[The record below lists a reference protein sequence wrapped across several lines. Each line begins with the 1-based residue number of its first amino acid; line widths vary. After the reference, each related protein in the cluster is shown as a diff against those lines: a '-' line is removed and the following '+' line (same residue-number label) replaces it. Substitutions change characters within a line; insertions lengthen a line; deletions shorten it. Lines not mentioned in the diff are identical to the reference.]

1 MAVNLSP
8 VGGVAAQFFTNTGAV
23 LTGGKLFTYL
33 AGTTTPAAA
42 YTSSNGVTAWTNP
55 IVLNAGGRVPGS
67 GEIWLTDGILY
78 KFVLEDANNVL
89 IATYDNISGINSN
102 FVAFTN
108 QQEIVTATAG
118 QTVFNLGISYQPGTN
133 SLSVFVD
140 GVNQYG
146 PGAQYAYLET
156 DADTVTFV
164 SGLHVGAEVKF
175 TTSQLNNAAGQTA
188 AQTAFTGFKGQIG
201 TVQDLADGDG
211 SDWIGFT
218 QAGTGAVAVSAQDKM
233 RQIVSVKDFGAVGN
247 GIANDTQPIVDAVA
261 FCQASSQTS
270 LYFPTGIY
278 RIQSTITLGAGST
291 NGIAFVG
298 ETAAPQ
304 QGSARP
310 AVTLRWHGGAAPM
323 FDIQY
328 TYFSFYNMAFE
339 NFTNATD
346 ALLLTGAMHMV
357 LDNCSFV
364 LGNGSTRFSRSI
376 LHADG
381 NEFGYSVVQNCT
393 IQNSAPRF
401 LDIDGATGN
410 GITPVLFYNN
420 VIESNAAG
428 AHTVVYVKNEGI
440 DILTFNGNTINGQ
453 ANAQLTLVDTTD
465 TPLSETITVLNVY
478 DNEFDLVSNTATD
491 RMFRLTNVSNANFWG
506 NQYQGGGSATAA
518 AELVNSVVTQFSGN
532 HLLAIGGPFFNA
544 DSTSRVYSQANNVF
558 TANTKGIVNDTA
570 TTSGMIQMTYGA
582 TVTILGEKGVGTG
595 HTVFRVD
602 ATDTAGFTLT
612 FSHPGI
618 GGNGYFTRGQVL
630 SVQVRN
636 TSGGVIPSITLAG
649 GATYWSLSGGAFPI
663 PANGNSRT
671 VTFVWS
677 GSKLVEIGR
686 TAADVP
692 N

>member
-1 MAVNLSP
+1 MALTKATYSMILGAPINVLDYGAKGDGTTNDTAAI
-8 VGGVAAQFFTNTGAV
+8 VAAI
-23 LTGGKLFTYL
+23 
-33 AGTTTPAAA
+33 AA
-42 YTSSNGVTAWTNP
+42 
-55 IVLNAGGRVPGS
+55 
-67 GEIWLTDGILY
+67 
-78 KFVLEDANNVL
+78 
-89 IATYDNISGINSN
+89 
-102 FVAFTN
+102 
-108 QQEIVTATAG
+108 
-118 QTVFNLGISYQPGTN
+118 
-133 SLSVFVD
+133 
-140 GVNQYG
+140 
-146 PGAQYAYLET
+146 
-156 DADTVTFV
+156 
-164 SGLHVGAEVKF
+164 
-175 TTSQLNNAAGQTA
+175 
-188 AQTAFTGFKGQIG
+188 
-201 TVQDLADGDG
+201 
-211 SDWIGFT
+211 
-218 QAGTGAVAVSAQDKM
+218 
-233 RQIVSVKDFGAVGN
+233 
-247 GIANDTQPIVDAVA
+247 
-261 FCQASSQTS
+261 CQAASQSS

-278 RIQSTITLGAGST
+278 RIESTIVLGAAST
-291 NGIAFVG
+291 RGITFLG

-304 QGSARP
+304 QGSDRP
-310 AVTLRWHGGAAPM
+310 AVTIRWHGGSAAI

-328 TYFSFYNMAFE
+328 TYFSFRNIAFE
-339 NFTNATD
+339 NFTTATD
-346 ALLLTGAMHMV
+346 AFLLTEAMHMV
-357 LDNCSFV
+357 LDNCSFI
-364 LGNGSTRFSRSI
+364 LGNGATRFSRSI
-376 LHADG
+376 LHCDG

-393 IQNSAPRF
+393 MGNPAPRF

-420 VIESNAAG
+420 VIESNSAG
-428 AHTVVYVKNEGI
+428 AFTVVYIKNEGI
-440 DILTFNGNTINGQ
+440 DILTFEGNTINGQ
-453 ANAQLTLVDTTD
+453 DNAQLTLVDTTD

-491 RMFRLTNVSNANFWG
+491 RMFRLTNVANANFFG

-518 AELVNSVVTQFSGN
+518 AELVNSVVTQFTGN
-532 HLLAIGGPFFNA
+532 HLLAIAGPFFNA
-544 DSTSRVYSQANNVF
+544 DATSRVYSQANNVF

-570 TTSGMIQMTYGA
+570 TTSGMIQMAYGA
-582 TVTILGEKGVGTG
+582 NVTILGERGVGTG

-663 PANGNSRT
+663 PATGNSRT

>member
-1 MAVNLSP
+1 MALTKATYSMILGAPINVLDYGADPTGTTDSSAAISLA
-8 VGGVAAQFFTNTGAV
+8 VAA
-23 LTGGKLFTYL
+23 
-33 AGTTTPAAA
+33 
-42 YTSSNGVTAWTNP
+42 
-55 IVLNAGGRVPGS
+55 
-67 GEIWLTDGILY
+67 
-78 KFVLEDANNVL
+78 
-89 IATYDNISGINSN
+89 
-102 FVAFTN
+102 
-108 QQEIVTATAG
+108 
-118 QTVFNLGISYQPGTN
+118 
-133 SLSVFVD
+133 
-140 GVNQYG
+140 
-146 PGAQYAYLET
+146 
-156 DADTVTFV
+156 
-164 SGLHVGAEVKF
+164 
-175 TTSQLNNAAGQTA
+175 
-188 AQTAFTGFKGQIG
+188 
-201 TVQDLADGDG
+201 
-211 SDWIGFT
+211 
-218 QAGTGAVAVSAQDKM
+218 
-233 RQIVSVKDFGAVGN
+233 
-247 GIANDTQPIVDAVA
+247 
-261 FCQASSQTS
+261 CQAASQSS

-278 RIQSTITLGAGST
+278 RINSTITLGAGST
-291 NGIAFVG
+291 RGIAFVG
-298 ETAAPQ
+298 QIATPQ
-304 QGSARP
+304 QGSDRP
-310 AVTLRWHGGAAPM
+310 AVTFRWFGGAASM
-323 FDIQY
+323 FDVQY
-328 TYFSFYNMAFE
+328 TYFSFYNIAFE
-339 NFTNATD
+339 NFTNARD
-346 ALLLTGAMHMV
+346 VFLLTDAMHMV
-357 LDNCSFV
+357 LDNCSFI
-364 LGNGSTRFSRSI
+364 LGNGAVRFSRSV
-376 LHADG
+376 LHCDG
-381 NEFGYSVVQNCT
+381 NEFGYSVVQNCS
-393 IQNSAPRF
+393 IGNPAPRF
-401 LDIDGATGN
+401 LNIDGATGN

-478 DNEFDLVSNTATD
+478 DNEFDLISNTATD

-506 NQYQGGGSATAA
+506 NQYQGGGTQTAA

-618 GGNGYFTRGQVL
+618 GGNGYFIRGQVL

-663 PANGNSRT
+663 PATGNSRT

-677 GSKLVEIGR
+677 GEKLVEIGR

>member
-1 MAVNLSP
+1 MALTKATYSMILGAPINVLDYGAKGDGTTNDTAAI
-8 VGGVAAQFFTNTGAV
+8 VAAI
-23 LTGGKLFTYL
+23 
-33 AGTTTPAAA
+33 AA
-42 YTSSNGVTAWTNP
+42 
-55 IVLNAGGRVPGS
+55 
-67 GEIWLTDGILY
+67 
-78 KFVLEDANNVL
+78 
-89 IATYDNISGINSN
+89 
-102 FVAFTN
+102 
-108 QQEIVTATAG
+108 
-118 QTVFNLGISYQPGTN
+118 
-133 SLSVFVD
+133 
-140 GVNQYG
+140 
-146 PGAQYAYLET
+146 
-156 DADTVTFV
+156 
-164 SGLHVGAEVKF
+164 
-175 TTSQLNNAAGQTA
+175 
-188 AQTAFTGFKGQIG
+188 
-201 TVQDLADGDG
+201 
-211 SDWIGFT
+211 
-218 QAGTGAVAVSAQDKM
+218 
-233 RQIVSVKDFGAVGN
+233 
-247 GIANDTQPIVDAVA
+247 
-261 FCQASSQTS
+261 CQAASQSS

-278 RIQSTITLGAGST
+278 RIESTIVLGAAST
-291 NGIAFVG
+291 RGITFLG

-304 QGSARP
+304 QGSDRP
-310 AVTLRWHGGAAPM
+310 AVTIRWHGGSAAI

-328 TYFSFYNMAFE
+328 TYFSFRNIAFE
-339 NFTNATD
+339 NFTTATD
-346 ALLLTGAMHMV
+346 AFLLTEAMHMV
-357 LDNCSFV
+357 LDNCSFI
-364 LGNGSTRFSRSI
+364 LGNGATRFSRSI
-376 LHADG
+376 LHCDG

-393 IQNSAPRF
+393 MGNPAPRF

-420 VIESNAAG
+420 VIESNSAG
-428 AHTVVYVKNEGI
+428 AFTVVYIKNEGI
-440 DILTFNGNTINGQ
+440 DILTFEGNTINGQ
-453 ANAQLTLVDTTD
+453 DNAQLTLVDTTD

-491 RMFRLTNVSNANFWG
+491 RMFRLTNVAKANFFG

-518 AELVNSVVTQFSGN
+518 AELVNSVVTQFTGN
-532 HLLAIGGPFFNA
+532 HLLAIAGPFFNA
-544 DSTSRVYSQANNVF
+544 DATSRVYSQANNVF

-570 TTSGMIQMTYGA
+570 TTSGMIQMAYGA
-582 TVTILGEKGVGTG
+582 NVTILGERGVGTG

-663 PANGNSRT
+663 PATGNSRT

>member
-1 MAVNLSP
+1 MALTKATYSMIL
-8 VGGVAAQFFTNTGAV
+8 GA
-23 LTGGKLFTYL
+23 
-33 AGTTTPAAA
+33 
-42 YTSSNGVTAWTNP
+42 P
-55 IVLNAGGRVPGS
+55 I
-67 GEIWLTDGILY
+67 
-78 KFVLEDANNVL
+78 NVL
-89 IATYDNISGINSN
+89 
-102 FVAFTN
+102 
-108 QQEIVTATAG
+108 
-118 QTVFNLGISYQPGTN
+118 
-133 SLSVFVD
+133 
-140 GVNQYG
+140 
-146 PGAQYAYLET
+146 
-156 DADTVTFV
+156 
-164 SGLHVGAEVKF
+164 
-175 TTSQLNNAAGQTA
+175 
-188 AQTAFTGFKGQIG
+188 
-201 TVQDLADGDG
+201 
-211 SDWIGFT
+211 
-218 QAGTGAVAVSAQDKM
+218 
-233 RQIVSVKDFGAVGN
+233 DFGADPTGATDSSAEITAA
-247 GIANDTQPIVDAVA
+247 IAA
-261 FCQASSQTS
+261 CQAASQSS

-278 RIQSTITLGAGST
+278 RIESTITLGAGGT
-291 NGIAFVG
+291 RGIAFVG

-304 QGSARP
+304 QGSDRP
-310 AVTLRWHGGAAPM
+310 SVTIRWYGGSAAM
-323 FDIQY
+323 FDVQY
-328 TYFSFYNMAFE
+328 TYFSFYNIAFE
-339 NFTNATD
+339 NYTTATD
-346 ALLLTGAMHMV
+346 VWLLTEAMHMV

-364 LGNGSTRFSRSI
+364 VGSGATRFSRSI

-393 IQNSAPRF
+393 IQSPAPRF

-420 VIESNAAG
+420 VIESNDSG

-440 DILTFNGNTINGQ
+440 DILTFEGNTINGQ

-491 RMFRLTNVSNANFWG
+491 RMFRLTNVVNANIWG
-506 NQYQGGGSATAA
+506 NQYQGGGAATAA
-518 AELVNSVVTQFSGN
+518 AELVNTVVTQFSGN
-532 HLLAIGGPFFNA
+532 HILSLNGPFFNA
-544 DSTSRVYSQANNVF
+544 DDTSRVYSQANNIF
-558 TANTKGIVNDTA
+558 TPNTKGIVNDSA
-570 TTSGMIQMTYGA
+570 STSGMIQMTYGT

-602 ATDTAGFTLT
+602 VTNTAGFTLT

-636 TSGGVIPSITLAG
+636 TSGGAIPSITLAG